1 MGTEGTA
8 YGVVEYADDDYKVSG
23 VGGLFS
29 TVMFTSTNVGQ
40 SVTANDGAQ
49 VKDLTFSNCNVAL
62 TYIDTNGEA
71 KPGEAPN
78 DLTGAGLL
86 AGATA
91 NYDDGTCGIYR
102 NVQMK
107 NCTVSGAKSVG
118 GLLGSS
124 GRARRT
130 TSEDRTYMVE
140 FGDGWGPAY
149 LYDCSYTGL
158 NVTGEKNVGGYVGT
172 VASAC
177 GVWTTAGTGVSERTV
192 GKNSTII
199 ATGTVPYVGGVL
211 GYVERS
217 DISVNT
223 NIGTTTAAQSS
234 CTAVISG
241 VNVLATGSN
250 SDDHMGAGGV
260 VGRARGGGIS
270 MSNVRI
276 DGGNGTEN
284 AVIAIRPERT
294 IASTMRAA

>member
-71 KPGEAPN
+71 KTGEAPN

-140 FGDGWGPAY
+140 FGDGWGPRI
-149 LYDCSYTGL
+149 SM
-158 NVTGEKNVGGYVGT
+158 
-172 VASAC
+172 
-177 GVWTTAGTGVSERTV
+177 TAHT
-192 GKNSTII
+192 
-199 ATGTVPYVGGVL
+199 
-211 GYVERS
+211 
-217 DISVNT
+217 
-223 NIGTTTAAQSS
+223 
-234 CTAVISG
+234 
-241 VNVLATGSN
+241 LALTS
-250 SDDHMGAGGV
+250 
-260 VGRARGGGIS
+260 RARR
-270 MSNVRI
+270 MSVAMWVRSPRR
-276 DGGNGTEN
+276 
-284 AVIAIRPERT
+284 AVCGQPQAQG
-294 IASTMRAA
+294 